1 MCGSPSSSL
10 LQLIAKLRDCWSY
23 LNGLLILG
31 FPVAPNQ
38 ISYDILSR
46 SHLIYSNI
54 SLLLAILFPNFP
66 SQLSRTLCNRF
77 STTPSVRRYWRDSDL
92 KVLMRTHRYLHLMYD
107 KVVNYRCWSHSKSVA
122 PHQNPSLFAR
132 GPLPGRLLPALTTK
146 TPHTKNL
153 PHPPFS
159 LLEGGHRFVSGPLI
173 RLRGQGTKTQIIQ
186 RNHPPPLESSSLPC
200 FLRTVLNTTRTG
212 CNGSPTQN

>member
-92 KVLMRTHRYLHLMYD
+92 KVLMRTHRYLHLMYE

-132 GPLPGRLLPALTTK
+132 GPLPGRLLPALNTK
-146 TPHTKNL
+146 TAHTKNL
-153 PHPPFS
+153 PPPTF
-159 LLEGGHRFVSGPLI
+159 LTLGGRTPFCI
-173 RLRGQGTKTQIIQ
+173 RSTNPTPRPGNKDSNHTKK
-186 RNHPPPLESSSLPC
+186 PSPPLESSLLPC
-200 FLRTVLNTTRTG
+200 FLRTVLNTTRTR